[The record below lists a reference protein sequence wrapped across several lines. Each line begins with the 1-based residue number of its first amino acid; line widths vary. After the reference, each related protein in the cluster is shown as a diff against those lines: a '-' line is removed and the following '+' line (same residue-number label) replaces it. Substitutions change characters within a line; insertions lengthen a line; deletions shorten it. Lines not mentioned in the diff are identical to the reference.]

1 MTIPSAPAPARS
13 RAVRFAATEVAA
25 DGRFE
30 GYGSVFGV
38 VNSYNEIVLPGAFA
52 ATIAAHRAA
61 GTRPKGL
68 WQHDTSQPIL
78 VWEDLSEDDIGL
90 RCKGRLI
97 LDVERAREAHALM
110 KAGAIDG
117 LSIGFDEPDEDHC
130 DADAVQERYGIV
142 PDGAANH
149 AGKYVCVRSLNLWEI
164 SVVTFPSCQPATVD
178 LVRHRPRL
186 VPAPALPSADLARLV
201 AALGTRNR
209 LLRRSRPF

>member
-1 MTIPSAPAPARS
+1 MTTPSAPAPARS

-30 GYGSVFGV
+30 GYGSVINTI
-38 VNSYNEIVLPGAFA
+38 NSYNESVVRGTFA
-52 ATIAAHRAA
+52 ATLAAHRTA

-68 WQHDTSQPIL
+68 WQHDPTEVIC
-78 VWEDLSEDDIGL
+78 VWEEIVEDDVGL
-90 RCKGRLI
+90 RCKGRLV
-97 LDVERAREAHALM
+97 LDVQRAREAHALM

-117 LSIGFDEPDEDHC
+117 LSIGFNEEDEDRC
-130 DADAVQERYGIV
+130 DAATVEERYGFT
-142 PDGAANH
+142 PDGPAAGD
-149 AGKYVCVRSLNLWEI
+149 GKYSILRSLTLHEI
-164 SVVTFPSCQPATVD
+164 SLVTFPACQPATVD